1 MRRGFLLSLLLH
13 LLLVLGFALNLPD
26 LLIPEEKVTF
36 INVKL
41 VTSPN
46 AAKTAQPKK
55 VELAKTQQ
63 SAAPAEAPKAQPQQ
77 AKKTEKTTR
86 VVQDAKSDVKKT
98 VKDQPKKQEQA
109 TEAKKSESRPPKL
122 DKTRNRKNIVAEQGR
137 PTDTKKSEEQFLAA
151 LDFIDD
157 IVDRDSAM
165 AVDEEASETTVYD
178 VTQQDVAALK
188 RHIERNWYRTPG
200 IANLNEMA
208 VVVRVR
214 VNRDGSI
221 GSVDVVQ
228 SSGRAFFD
236 NSLVRAVR
244 KSVPLPI
251 PADKYDIFKT
261 IELRFN
267 G

>member
-13 LLLVLGFALNLPD
+13 LMLILGFALNLPS
-26 LLIPEEKVTF
+26 LLIPEDKVTY

-41 VTSPN
+41 VASPN
-46 AAKTAQPKK
+46 AAKTSKPQEVKK
-55 VELAKTQQ
+55 VRTQQ
-63 SAAPAEAPKAQPQQ
+63 SAAPREAPKAQPQQ
-77 AKKTEKTTR
+77 AQKTEKTTR
-86 VVQDAKSDVKKT
+86 VVQETKSDVKKQ
-98 VKDQPKKQEQA
+98 VKEQPKQQQQQA
-109 TEAKKSESRPPKL
+109 EAQKAESRPPLL
-122 DKTRNRKNIVAEQGR
+122 DKTRNRKNIVADKAPPTEQNK
-137 PTDTKKSEEQFLAA
+137 PEEQFLAA

-157 IVDRDSAM
+157 IENRESAM
-165 AVDEEASETTVYD
+165 AVDENATETTIYD

-188 RHIERNWYRTPG
+188 KHIERNWYRTPG

-208 VVVRVR
+208 VIVRVR

-221 GSVDVVQ
+221 GSLDVVQ
-228 SSGRAFFD
+228 SSGKAFFD
-236 NSLVRAVR
+236 NSLLRAVR

>member
-13 LLLVLGFALNLPD
+13 LMLILGFALNLPE
-26 LLIPEEKVTF
+26 LLIPEEKVTY

-41 VTSPN
+41 VASAN
-46 AAKTAQPKK
+46 AAKTSKPKEVKK
-55 VELAKTQQ
+55 VRTQQ
-63 SAAPAEAPKAQPQQ
+63 SAAPREAPKAKPQQ
-77 AKKTEKTTR
+77 NQKAEKTTHL
-86 VVQDAKSDVKKT
+86 VQDAKSDVKKQ
-98 VKDQPKKQEQA
+98 VKEQKKQQTAAESQK
-109 TEAKKSESRPPKL
+109 TESRPPKL
-122 DKTRNRKNIVAEQGR
+122 DKTRDRKNIVAEKAP
-137 PTDTKKSEEQFLAA
+137 PTEDNKPEDQFLAA

-157 IVDRDSAM
+157 IKDKESAL
-165 AVDEEASETTVYD
+165 AQDDNATETTIYD
-178 VTQQDVAALK
+178 VTQQDVATLK
-188 RHIERNWYRTPG
+188 KHIERNWYRTPG

-208 VVVRVR
+208 VVVRVK

-221 GSVDVVQ
+221 SSLDVVQ
-228 SSGRAFFD
+228 SSGKAFFD
-236 NSLVRAVR
+236 NSLLRAVR